1 MANFNG
7 TWFHDGSKD
16 GWERY
21 DEFMD
26 LMGLKEAKESY
37 RDACTTSKFD
47 VKGNVWT
54 ITHSNSNLEGE
65 KTHVIEVGKEFAD
78 KNLDGSD
85 IKVVL
90 EVKNDSEVHE
100 NEQSNMED
108 GDWRSYKIVR
118 QITGDSMTVTIHSKG
133 KSMAYKMKRV
143 K

>member
-26 LMGLKEAKESY
+26 LMGLTEAKDSY
-37 RDACTTSKFD
+37 RNASTTSKFD

-54 ITHSNSNLEGE
+54 VTHSNSSLEGE

-90 EVKNDSEVHE
+90 EVKNDNEVQE
-100 NEQSNMED
+100 SEQSNMED
-108 GDWRSYKIVR
+108 GEWRSYKIVR
-118 QITGDSMTVTIHSKG
+118 QISGDSMTVTIHSKG

>member
-26 LMGLKEAKESY
+26 LMGLTEAKDSY
-37 RDACTTSKFD
+37 RNASTTSKFD

-54 ITHSNSNLEGE
+54 VTHSNSSLEGE

-90 EVKNDSEVHE
+90 EVKNDNEVQE
-100 NEQSNMED
+100 SEQSNMED
-108 GDWRSYKIVR
+108 GEWRSYKIVR
-118 QITGDSMTVTIHSKG
+118 QISGDSMTVVRK
-133 KSMAYKMKRV
+133 
-143 K
+143 

>member
-26 LMGLKEAKESY
+26 LMGLKEAKDSY
-37 RDACTTSKFD
+37 RNASTTSKFD

-54 ITHSNSNLEGE
+54 VTHSNSTIEGE

-90 EVKNDSEVHE
+90 EVKNDNEVQE
-100 NEQSNMED
+100 SEQSNMED
-108 GDWRSYKIVR
+108 GEWRSYKIVR
-118 QITGDSMTVTIHSKG
+118 QISGDSMTVTIHSKG

>member
-1 MANFNG
+1 MAYFNG

-26 LMGLKEAKESY
+26 LMGLKEAKDSF
-37 RDACTTSKFD
+37 RNASTTSKFD

-54 ITHSNSNLEGE
+54 VIHSNSTLEGE

-90 EVKNDSEVHE
+90 EVKNDNEVQE
-100 NEQSNMED
+100 SEQSNMED
-108 GDWRSYKIVR
+108 GEWRSYKIVR
-118 QITGDSMTVTIHSKG
+118 QISGDSMTVTIHSKG
-133 KSMAYKMKRV
+133 KSMEYKMKRV